1 MKPWIPTK
9 AVSGKLT
16 LFQSCLRNPVT
27 VLDPHYRDKSDRCQ
41 NPPSGH
47 IGFRP
52 GTSIL
57 IIRTAGCWIWGPSKT
72 LTVAHSHL
80 FQTVVYLLLWPP
92 YNQPTATKSSPSVQ
106 AVSSTNHCRASTV
119 SPIDFQTIP
128 LTSLNLLYL
137 CYLVYYIPTF
147 KPEPKSCVTGLEEPA
162 TKTDFL
168 PWHAPINPCKTT
180 LFRSFTF
187 SW

>member
-1 MKPWIPTK
+1 MRVILLCLVKPWIPTK

-16 LFQSCLRNPVT
+16 LFQSRLRNPVT

-57 IIRTAGCWIWGPSKT
+57 IIRTAGCWILGPSKT

-80 FQTVVYLLLWPP
+80 LQAAVYLLLWPP
-92 YNQPTATKSSPSVQ
+92 YNQPTATKSSPSFQ
-106 AVSSTNHCRASTV
+106 SVSSTNHRRASTV

-128 LTSLNLLYL
+128 LTTFNP
-137 CYLVYYIPTF
+137 LVL
-147 KPEPKSCVTGLEEPA
+147 SCILFSNFQTGA
-162 TKTDFL
+162 
-168 PWHAPINPCKTT
+168 
-180 LFRSFTF
+180 
-187 SW
+187 